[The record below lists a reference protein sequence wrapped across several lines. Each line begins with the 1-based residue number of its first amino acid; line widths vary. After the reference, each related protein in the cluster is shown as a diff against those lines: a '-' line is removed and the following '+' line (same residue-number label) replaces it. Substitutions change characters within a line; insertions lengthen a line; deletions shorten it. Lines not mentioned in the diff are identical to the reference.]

1 MTQDMPVLWFSKHY
15 AQFMNMYCGD
25 MEDMVESVTGR
36 LKKVS
41 VDICIR

>member
-1 MTQDMPVLWFSKHY
+1 MTQDMPVLWFSKHCSWC
-15 AQFMNMYCGD
+15 MNMYCGD
-25 MEDMVESVTGR
+25 MEDVVESVMGR